1 MLLYSVHICLVRC
14 YLLHVLVVYL
24 DEVIIHMNTI
34 CKYYSHVYMY
44 IVCKNPLQ
52 NKMPSI

>member
-1 MLLYSVHICLVRC
+1 MLLYSVHICLVTC